1 MKKIFFTIFLSFFML
16 TSQANATNFWEYAQ
30 KPYVGMAYSEALS
43 QELPFLLIFAEPKNI
58 VVLSK
63 LMPLVEMVYND
74 FKGQYNFC
82 IINTSI
88 EENDELVKFFNPK
101 KLPALYLID
110 THKRTYTLIE
120 KKYYNKHALKNILT
134 KFKNGTLFD

>member
-1 MKKIFFTIFLSFFML
+1 MKKIFFTILIFFFMFNL
-16 TSQANATNFWEYAQ
+16 QANATTLWEYTK
-30 KPYVGMAYSEALS
+30 KPYVGMAYSEALN

-88 EENDELVKFFNPK
+88 EENDELVKFFAPK
-101 KLPALYLID
+101 NLPTLYLID
-110 THKRTYTLIE
+110 TNNRTYTLIE
-120 KKYYNKHALKNILT
+120 KRYYNKHALKNILT
-134 KFKNGTLFD
+134 RFKNGTLFN